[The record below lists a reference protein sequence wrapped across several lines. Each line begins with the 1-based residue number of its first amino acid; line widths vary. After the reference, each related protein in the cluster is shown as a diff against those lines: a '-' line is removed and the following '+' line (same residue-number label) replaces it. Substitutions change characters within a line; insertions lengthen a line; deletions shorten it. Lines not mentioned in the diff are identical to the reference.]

1 MPHHYVKGISALSYC
16 KLRLLSGKYMYSFVF
31 AINIALGI
39 VLFMAA
45 SNNGSWDFLWMMFL
59 KENLI
64 TAA

>member
-1 MPHHYVKGISALSYC
+1 
-16 KLRLLSGKYMYSFVF
+16 MYSFVF

-45 SNNGSWDFLWMMFL
+45 SNNGLWDFLWMMFL

-64 TAA
+64 AAA